1 MSEPFKNIKI
11 GKKHHE
17 MLKEYC
23 DKNGIKIYRAVEKWI
38 EEIVKQNTKTDSS
51 KKRDLYGD

>member
-1 MSEPFKNIKI
+1 
-11 GKKHHE
+11 